1 MIPLH
6 LLFCINRNFCWQLVQ
21 CLRSVVRFPCS
32 EGYTVH
38 VLHSDLTADDLQQIQ
53 QKVPEAEILGVS
65 IDETFFQDFPETDR
79 YPRQIYY
86 RIFAAQ
92 FLPAEL
98 DRVLYLDTDTIA
110 IQPLD
115 DLYHKSFDG
124 ASYIACTHVRALF
137 NKMNCLRLGIVEDVP
152 YINTGVMVLN
162 LKQLRQQQTTEDVL
176 AFVSDKKNRLLLPDQ
191 DIITALYGK
200 QIQLADSYRYNLSDR
215 ILAMYNARHPN
226 EIRSI
231 DWVRQNTSV
240 IHYCGKN
247 KPWKSGYVGK
257 LGIFYQELLETE
269 NNNGG
274 TRT

>member
-1 MIPLH
+1 M
-6 LLFCINRNFCWQLVQ
+6 
-21 CLRSVVRFPCS
+21 
-32 EGYTVH
+32 
-38 VLHSDLTADDLQQIQ
+38 LHSDLTADDLQQIQ

-115 DLYHKSFDG
+115 DLYHKAFDG

-137 NKMNCLRLGIVEDVP
+137 
-152 YINTGVMVLN
+152 NTGVMVLN

>member
-1 MIPLH
+1 M
-6 LLFCINRNFCWQLVQ
+6 
-21 CLRSVVRFPCS
+21 
-32 EGYTVH
+32 
-38 VLHSDLTADDLQQIQ
+38 
-53 QKVPEAEILGVS
+53 
-65 IDETFFQDFPETDR
+65 
-79 YPRQIYY
+79 
-86 RIFAAQ
+86 
-92 FLPAEL
+92 
-98 DRVLYLDTDTIA
+98 
-110 IQPLD
+110 
-115 DLYHKSFDG
+115 
-124 ASYIACTHVRALF
+124 
-137 NKMNCLRLGIVEDVP
+137 
-152 YINTGVMVLN
+152 LN